1 MKKRRRK
8 TVFSATFPFGT
19 NEAPCRILGELR
31 ENKSVAAF
39 YPYAGVKNKG
49 VKGASI
55 RKKLNICVLY
65 VCLCA
70 QTGGLGFSQLPT
82 QILEYRVSQWT
93 EPARLSL
100 RAKPQMVER
109 QELAQLRKAGSRLA
123 RPMSET
129 NCPSKE

>member
-39 YPYAGVKNKG
+39 YPYADLKNKG

-65 VCLCA
+65 VCFCA
-70 QTGGLGFSQLPT
+70 QTGGSGFSQLTDFPET
-82 QILEYRVSQWT
+82 SQPRYLNT
-93 EPARLSL
+93 ECLNGLS
-100 RAKPQMVER
+100 Q
-109 QELAQLRKAGSRLA
+109 QD
-123 RPMSET
+123 
-129 NCPSKE
+129 